1 MLTDSA
7 LSALIG
13 QIYTASLSRNWDDVL
28 GQIIQLTTSNKA
40 FFFIEKLNEPKPALL
55 ALKTTFDY
63 DPHVLTA
70 YQHEPLQDP
79 FYQAMK
85 DLQQG
90 ETVYCNQQIAIE
102 DFIHTEYYQNYFKP
116 MRTYHAIGGVLLRD
130 GEYESAFA
138 ITRDDMAQPYRANEL
153 ELMTLLCP
161 HLSQAMQIFN
171 TLQLQKDY
179 QTLSQSVIEQKAQ
192 PVFVCSADGDILLLN
207 TAAETVLSQRQLFTA
222 SKGKLTLA
230 EPSAA
235 ERFNSYVHHC
245 ALFAAHD
252 IYCKEAIQLERAD
265 GSTTII
271 SVSPLQ
277 GCQDFTRLPAHIC
290 LVSVSQSNNL
300 DWTSI
305 KQQFGISAAESK
317 LLQALYLKRK
327 LSDLSP
333 EFNVSCNTLR
343 SQLQSIFSKI
353 GVNSQTELMLK
364 LRTMQQ

>member
-1 MLTDSA
+1 MLTDAA

-13 QIYTASLSRNWDDVL
+13 QIYAAALSRNWDDVL
-28 GQIIQLTTSNKA
+28 SQIIQLTTSNKA
-40 FFFIEKLNEPKPALL
+40 FFFIQKLNEPAPALL
-55 ALKTTFDY
+55 GLKTTFDY
-63 DPHVLTA
+63 DPLVLTA

-79 FYQAMK
+79 FYLVMK

-90 ETVYCNQQIAIE
+90 ETVYCNQRIAIE

-116 MRTYHAIGGVLLRD
+116 MRTYHAIGGVLIRD
-130 GEYESAFA
+130 GVHESVCAV
-138 ITRDDMAQPYRANEL
+138 TRDDKAQPYNADEL

-179 QTLSQSVIEQKAQ
+179 QTLSQSVIEQKTQ
-192 PVFVCSADGDILLLN
+192 PVFVCSADADILLLN
-207 TAAETVLSQRQLFTA
+207 AAAETVLSQQQLFTG
-222 SKGKLTLA
+222 SGGKLRLS

-235 ERFNSYVHHC
+235 ERFSSYVCHC
-245 ALFAAHD
+245 ASFAARD
-252 IYCKEAIQLERAD
+252 IYCKEAIQLEHAD
-265 GSTTII
+265 GSISTI
-271 SVSPLQ
+271 SVSPLR
-277 GCQDFTRLPAHIC
+277 GCQDFTRLPTDIC

-300 DWTSI
+300 DWASI

-343 SQLQSIFSKI
+343 SQLQSIFSKL
-353 GVNSQTELMLK
+353 GVSSQTELILK
-364 LRTMQQ
+364 LRGMH